1 MGLRRGGFGERET
14 RLGGGDCDVVVS
26 ENAKLMVKF
35 MEVERKPE
43 SEWNWFCGKAR
54 FQLGDDVSNGLGPG

>member
-1 MGLRRGGFGERET
+1 M
-14 RLGGGDCDVVVS
+14 VVS